1 MDSIISTNEFENL
14 KTMNERLEFL
24 NFIETKIEHDTDLFF
39 NLIDSL
45 KKKYTSA
52 NNESLILCINEILT
66 KIDLVKSIQTQN
78 AYINNTSKVVYNNNE
93 YTISEIL
100 KIKEGYKNKIDRLK
114 SFSAH
119 LEETDLTDARM
130 AVRLKL
136 YDLTDEIRKIHKIIN
151 QFNNK
156 DLYE

>member
-1 MDSIISTNEFENL
+1 
-14 KTMNERLEFL
+14 
-24 NFIETKIEHDTDLFF
+24 
-39 NLIDSL
+39 
-45 KKKYTSA
+45 
-52 NNESLILCINEILT
+52 
-66 KIDLVKSIQTQN
+66 
-78 AYINNTSKVVYNNNE
+78 VVYNNNE